1 MKRCLVWA
9 LSAVLLFALSACEK
23 EKARRPEAAYGVLER
38 VFGDSSH
45 FELSYASSIN
55 TNLIDTF
62 SYEAKEGKVFV
73 KGENDLAIVRGCYEY
88 LKDHAGV
95 MVTWQQRHP
104 VIENYPDA
112 ELTMGGTPHKFRHH
126 FNVCT
131 FGYTAPYWKWDRWEE
146 ELDWLALHGV
156 NMPLAMVGF
165 QAVARKVWR
174 DQGVSEKGLREYF
187 PGPAYLPWFIMGN
200 LYKHN
205 GPCPDKFIDETK
217 ILQDQI
223 LGRMRELGMTPV
235 VPGFAG
241 FVPEEY
247 AEAHGK
253 TNFHP
258 MAHWCALPGEC
269 QSWWIA
275 PGTETF
281 AELTKAWMQTY
292 TNMYG
297 PVKYFLAD
305 SFNEMEIP
313 VTSTLTEDLRR
324 YGRESYAAIHS
335 AIDDA
340 VWVMQGWMFFFQKDT
355 WTKEA
360 VQSFLKDI
368 PVGGIIVIDLASD
381 NMQVWKEHEGFY
393 GHEWLRCIAH
403 TFGGFNDPH
412 GELQLN
418 YSKMF
423 DQEGDP
429 EKGRQVGVGLTPEAL
444 DNNEV
449 VFELLSDSA
458 WQEKEGKLGDW
469 LAKYCKARYGAYNSA
484 VSNAWDHFLKSFY
497 KGKGDHYHFQGSP
510 HLSAWGRNS
519 FEDGWQD
526 GVPNLLSCSNEFAK
540 SSLYV
545 DDCVE
550 FTMRYGMV
558 AADRIIMEAA
568 YLYLF
573 GKTNEMVAA
582 ADRLDKL
589 AGLMEK
595 MAATREHL
603 LLSRWADRAREWGAT
618 EEEKKYYASDAKRL
632 VTAWGGF
639 LNGYATRAWSGII
652 YYHNSEWQHYL
663 RRLAAG
669 IKEEDIQWELRD
681 IEKDFWNAGGDKEGY
696 REVEPD
702 WQGVCREV
710 LEQAQKDYEYS
721 VKAVDEMLLKDRGK
735 QYGGFGFS
743 DSKEPIKGTTLDMP
757 KELQGKKSL
766 TVIIKGPA
774 HAVPMKVYFAQEG
787 KKRLVFKPLEYQKDF
802 AHGDEHRYQ
811 LKAKKPLGEG
821 KVVLEFDRALVQ
833 GDHWAGIN
841 LK

>member
-1 MKRCLVWA
+1 MKRFLAFVFAAA
-9 LSAVLLFALSACEK
+9 LAFFFCACEK
-23 EKARRPEAAYGVLER
+23 GGGKRPAAAYGVLER
-38 VFGDSSH
+38 VFGDASH
-45 FELSYASSIN
+45 FKLAYAPSFD
-55 TNLIDTF
+55 TNLFDTF
-62 SYEAKEGKVFV
+62 SYEARDGKVFV

-104 VIENYPDA
+104 MIKSYPDA
-112 ELTMGGTPHKFRHH
+112 ELTTGGTPHKFRHH

-131 FGYTAPYWKWDRWEE
+131 FGYTMPYWKWDRWEE
-146 ELDWLALHGV
+146 ELDYLALHGV
-156 NMPLAMVGF
+156 NMPLAMVGY
-165 QAVARKVWR
+165 QAVAKKVWT
-174 DQGVSEKGLREYF
+174 DLGVSEKGLKDYF
-187 PGPAYLPWFIMGN
+187 PGPAFAPWFIMGN

-205 GPCPDKFIDETK
+205 GPCPDKYIDETK
-217 ILQDQI
+217 ILQDKI
-223 LGRMRELGMTPV
+223 LSRMREFGMTPV

-247 AEAHGK
+247 AETHGK

-258 MAHWCALPGEC
+258 RAHWCALPGEC
-269 QSWWIA
+269 QSWWIE
-275 PGTETF
+275 PGTQTF
-281 AELTKAWMQTY
+281 AELTKVWMQTY
-292 TNMYG
+292 TNMFG

-313 VTSTLTEDLRR
+313 VTSSLNEDLQR
-324 YGRESYAAIHS
+324 YGRESYAAIHA
-335 AIDDA
+335 AISDA

-355 WTKEA
+355 WTREA
-360 VQSFLKDI
+360 VQSFLKDV
-368 PVGGIIVIDLASD
+368 PVGGMIIIDLAND
-381 NMQVWKEHEGFY
+381 NMQVWKEHDGFY

-412 GELQLN
+412 GELQKN

-429 EKGRQVGVGLTPEAL
+429 DKGRQVGVGLTPEAL

-469 LAKYCKARYGAYNSA
+469 LSKYCRARYGAYAPA

-497 KGKGDHYHFQGSP
+497 KTKGDHYHFQGSP
-510 HLSAWGRNS
+510 HMSAWARNS
-519 FEDGWQD
+519 FEEGWKD
-526 GVPNLLSCSNEFAK
+526 GVSNLLSCSNEFAK

-582 ADRLDKL
+582 ADRLDRL

-595 MAATREHL
+595 LAAAREHL
-603 LLSRWADRAREWGAT
+603 LLSRWADRAREWGST

-669 IKEEDIQWELRD
+669 TKEDDVQWELRD
-681 IEKDFWNAGGDKEGY
+681 IEKDFWNAGQDKEGY
-696 REVEPD
+696 REINSD
-702 WQGVCREV
+702 WQGACREV
-710 LEQAQKDYEYS
+710 LEQAEKDYEYS
-721 VKAVDEMLLKDRGK
+721 AGVVDEMLLQDRGK
-735 QYGGFGFS
+735 QYAGFGFG
-743 DSKEPIKGTTLDMP
+743 DSSEPIT
-757 KELQGKKSL
+757 GKSFDLPEVFEDKL
-766 TVIIKGPA
+766 EITVIVKGPA
-774 HAVPMKVYFAQEG
+774 HAVPMKVYFKREG
-787 KKRLVFKPLEYQKDF
+787 KPRLVLKALEYKKDF
-802 AHGDEHRYQ
+802 VHGDEHRYT
-811 LKAKKPLGEG
+811 LKTKKPLGKG
-821 KVVLEFDRALVQ
+821 KIILEFDRALAQ
-833 GDHWAGIN
+833 GDHWAGIY

>member
-1 MKRCLVWA
+1 MKRFLAFVFAAA
-9 LSAVLLFALSACEK
+9 LAFFFCACEK
-23 EKARRPEAAYGVLER
+23 GGGKRPAAAYGVLER
-38 VFGDSSH
+38 VFGDASH
-45 FELSYASSIN
+45 FKLAYAPSFD
-55 TNLIDTF
+55 TNLFDTF
-62 SYEAKEGKVFV
+62 SYEARDGKVFV

-104 VIENYPDA
+104 MIKSYPDA
-112 ELTMGGTPHKFRHH
+112 ELTTGGTPHKFRHH

-131 FGYTAPYWKWDRWEE
+131 FGYTMPYWKWDRWEE
-146 ELDWLALHGV
+146 ELDYLALHGV
-156 NMPLAMVGF
+156 NMPLAMVGY
-165 QAVARKVWR
+165 QAVAKKVWT
-174 DQGVSEKGLREYF
+174 DLGVSEKGLKDYF
-187 PGPAYLPWFIMGN
+187 PGPAFAPWFIMGN

-205 GPCPDKFIDETK
+205 GPCPDKYIDETK
-217 ILQDQI
+217 ILQDKI
-223 LGRMRELGMTPV
+223 LSRMREFGMTPV

-247 AEAHGK
+247 AETHGK

-258 MAHWCALPGEC
+258 RAHWCALPGEC
-269 QSWWIA
+269 QSWWIE
-275 PGTETF
+275 PGTQTF
-281 AELTKAWMQTY
+281 AELTKVWMQTY
-292 TNMYG
+292 TNMFG

-313 VTSTLTEDLRR
+313 VTSSLNEDLQR
-324 YGRESYAAIHS
+324 YGRESYAAIHA
-335 AIDDA
+335 AISDA

-355 WTKEA
+355 WTREA
-360 VQSFLKDI
+360 VQSFLKDV
-368 PVGGIIVIDLASD
+368 PVGGMIIIDLAND
-381 NMQVWKEHEGFY
+381 NMQVWKEHDGFY

-412 GELQLN
+412 GELQKN

-429 EKGRQVGVGLTPEAL
+429 DKGRQVGVGLTPEAL

-469 LAKYCKARYGAYNSA
+469 LSKYCRARYGAYAPA
-484 VSNAWDHFLKSFY
+484 VSNAWNHFLKSFY
-497 KGKGDHYHFQGSP
+497 KTKGDHYHFQGSP
-510 HLSAWGRNS
+510 HMSAWARNS
-519 FEDGWQD
+519 FEEGWKD

-582 ADRLDKL
+582 ADRLDRL

-595 MAATREHL
+595 LAAAREHL
-603 LLSRWADRAREWGAT
+603 LLSRWADRAREWGST

-669 IKEEDIQWELRD
+669 TKEDDVQWELRD
-681 IEKDFWNAGGDKEGY
+681 IEKDFWNAGQDKEGY
-696 REVEPD
+696 REINSD
-702 WQGVCREV
+702 WQGACREV
-710 LEQAQKDYEYS
+710 LEQAEKDYEYS
-721 VKAVDEMLLKDRGK
+721 AGVVDEMLLQDRGK
-735 QYGGFGFS
+735 QYAGFGFG
-743 DSKEPIKGTTLDMP
+743 DSSEPIT
-757 KELQGKKSL
+757 GKSFDLPEVFEDKL
-766 TVIIKGPA
+766 EITVIVKGPA
-774 HAVPMKVYFAQEG
+774 HAVPMKVYFKREG
-787 KKRLVFKPLEYQKDF
+787 KPRLVLKALEYKKDF
-802 AHGDEHRYQ
+802 VHGDEHRYT
-811 LKAKKPLGEG
+811 LKTKKPLGKG
-821 KVVLEFDRALVQ
+821 KIILEFDRALAQ
-833 GDHWAGIN
+833 GDHWAGIY

>member
-1 MKRCLVWA
+1 MKRCLAFVLAAA
-9 LSAVLLFALSACEK
+9 LAFFFCACEK
-23 EKARRPEAAYGVLER
+23 GGGKRPAAAYGVLER
-38 VFGDSSH
+38 VFGDASH
-45 FELSYASSIN
+45 FKLAYAPSFD
-55 TNLIDTF
+55 TNLFDTF
-62 SYEAKEGKVFV
+62 SYEAKEGKVLV
-73 KGENDLAIVRGCYEY
+73 KGENDLALVRGCYEY
-88 LKDHAGV
+88 LKNYAGV

-104 VIENYPDA
+104 KVESYPDCP
-112 ELTMGGTPHKFRHH
+112 ETVGGTPHKFRHH

-156 NMPLAMVGF
+156 NMPLAMVGY
-165 QAVARKVWR
+165 QAVARKVWT
-174 DQGVSEKGLREYF
+174 DLGVSEEGLKEYF
-187 PGPAYLPWFIMGN
+187 PGPAFAPWFIMGN

-205 GPCPDKFIDETK
+205 GPCPDEYIAETK
-217 ILQDQI
+217 VLQDQI
-223 LGRMRELGMTPV
+223 LLRMRELGMTPV
-235 VPGFAG
+235 APGFAG

-247 AEAHGK
+247 AETHGK
-253 TNFHP
+253 TNFHAR
-258 MAHWCALPGEC
+258 AHWCALPGEC
-269 QSWWIA
+269 QSWWIE
-275 PGTETF
+275 PGTQTF
-281 AELTKAWMQTY
+281 TELTKVWMQTY
-292 TNMYG
+292 TNMFG

-313 VTSTLTEDLRR
+313 VTSSLNEDLQR
-324 YGRESYAAIHS
+324 YGRESYQAIHAAIS
-335 AIDDA
+335 DA

-355 WTKEA
+355 WTREA

-368 PVGGIIVIDLASD
+368 PVGGIIIIDLAND
-381 NMQVWKEHEGFY
+381 NMQVWKAHDGFY

-412 GELQLN
+412 AELQMN

-429 EKGRQVGVGLTPEAL
+429 DKGKQVGVGLTPEAL

-449 VFELLSDSA
+449 VFEMLADSA
-458 WQEKEGKLGDW
+458 WQAKEGKLEDW
-469 LAKYCKARYGAYNSA
+469 LAVYCKDRYGAYTPA
-484 VSNAWDHFLKSFY
+484 VSNAWAHFLKSFY
-497 KGKGDHYHFQGSP
+497 RHKGDHYHFQGSP
-510 HLSAWGRNS
+510 HLAAWARNS
-519 FEDGWQD
+519 FEEGWKD

-540 SSLYV
+540 SSLYI

-573 GKTNEMVAA
+573 GKTNEMVVA

-595 MAATREHL
+595 LAATREHL
-603 LLSRWADRAREWGAT
+603 LLSRWADRAREWGSN
-618 EEEKKYYASDAKRL
+618 EEEKRYYASDAKRL

-669 IKEEDIQWELRD
+669 IKEDDIQWELRD
-681 IEKDFWNAGGDKEGY
+681 IEKDFWNAGSDKEGF
-696 REVEPD
+696 REINPD
-702 WQGVCREV
+702 WQGACREV
-710 LEQAQKDYEYS
+710 LEQAFKDYEYS
-721 VKAVDEMLLKDRGK
+721 AGVVDEMLLQDRGK
-735 QYGGFGFS
+735 QYAGFGFS
-743 DSKEPIKGTTLDMP
+743 DSKEPITGKTF
-757 KELQGKKSL
+757 ELPEEFKDKNEI

-774 HAVPMKVYFAQEG
+774 NGVPMKVYFKREG
-787 KKRLVFKPLEYQKDF
+787 KPRLVFKPLEYVKDF
-802 AHGDEHRYQ
+802 VHSDEHRYT
-811 LKAKKPLGEG
+811 LRSKKPLGSG
-821 KVVLEFDRALVQ
+821 KIILEFDRALVQ
-833 GDHWAGIN
+833 GDHWAGIY

>member
-1 MKRCLVWA
+1 MKRFLAFVFAAA
-9 LSAVLLFALSACEK
+9 LAFFFCACEK
-23 EKARRPEAAYGVLER
+23 GGGKRPAAAYGVLER
-38 VFGDSSH
+38 VFGDASH
-45 FELSYASSIN
+45 FKLAYAPSFD
-55 TNLIDTF
+55 TNLFDTF
-62 SYEAKEGKVFV
+62 SYEARDGKVFV

-104 VIENYPDA
+104 MIKSYPDA
-112 ELTMGGTPHKFRHH
+112 ELTTGGTPHKFRHH

-131 FGYTAPYWKWDRWEE
+131 FGYTMPYWKWDRWEE
-146 ELDWLALHGV
+146 ELDYLALHGV
-156 NMPLAMVGF
+156 NMPLAMVGY
-165 QAVARKVWR
+165 QAVAKKVWT
-174 DQGVSEKGLREYF
+174 DLGVSEKGLKDYF
-187 PGPAYLPWFIMGN
+187 PGPAFAPWFIMGN

-205 GPCPDKFIDETK
+205 GPCPDKYIDETK
-217 ILQDQI
+217 ILQDKI
-223 LGRMRELGMTPV
+223 LSRMREFGMTPV

-247 AEAHGK
+247 AETHGK

-258 MAHWCALPGEC
+258 RAHWCALPGEC
-269 QSWWIA
+269 QSWWIE
-275 PGTETF
+275 PGTQTF
-281 AELTKAWMQTY
+281 AELTKVWMQTY
-292 TNMYG
+292 TNMFG

-313 VTSTLTEDLRR
+313 VTSSLNEDLQR
-324 YGRESYAAIHS
+324 YGRESYAAIHA
-335 AIDDA
+335 AISDA

-355 WTKEA
+355 WTREA
-360 VQSFLKDI
+360 VQSFLKDV
-368 PVGGIIVIDLASD
+368 PVGGMIIIDLAND
-381 NMQVWKEHEGFY
+381 NMQVWKEHDGFY

-412 GELQLN
+412 GELQKN

-429 EKGRQVGVGLTPEAL
+429 DKGRQVGVGLTPEAL

-469 LAKYCKARYGAYNSA
+469 LSKYCRARYGAYAPA

-497 KGKGDHYHFQGSP
+497 KTKGDHYHFQGSP
-510 HLSAWGRNS
+510 HMSAWARNS
-519 FEDGWQD
+519 FEEGWKD

-582 ADRLDKL
+582 ADRLDRL

-595 MAATREHL
+595 LAAAREHL
-603 LLSRWADRAREWGAT
+603 LLSRWADRAREWGST

-669 IKEEDIQWELRD
+669 TKEDDVQWELRD
-681 IEKDFWNAGGDKEGY
+681 IEKDFWNAGQDKEGY
-696 REVEPD
+696 REINSD
-702 WQGVCREV
+702 WQGACREV
-710 LEQAQKDYEYS
+710 LEQAEKDYEYS
-721 VKAVDEMLLKDRGK
+721 AGVVDEMLLQDRGK
-735 QYGGFGFS
+735 QYAGFGFG
-743 DSKEPIKGTTLDMP
+743 DSSEPIT
-757 KELQGKKSL
+757 GKSFDLPEVFEDKL
-766 TVIIKGPA
+766 EITVIVKGPA
-774 HAVPMKVYFAQEG
+774 HAVPMKVYFKREG
-787 KKRLVFKPLEYQKDF
+787 KPRLVLKALEYKKDF
-802 AHGDEHRYQ
+802 VHGDEHRYT
-811 LKAKKPLGEG
+811 LKTKKPLGKG
-821 KVVLEFDRALVQ
+821 KIILEFDRALAQ
-833 GDHWAGIN
+833 GDHWAGIY